1 MVEGQHAKK
10 FDCKELRQGKT
21 DVSVISNIQWTF
33 TLNVNR
39 AEKGGVVD
47 GLVDRVSCHQ

>member
-1 MVEGQHAKK
+1 MVDGQHAKK
-10 FDCKELRQGKT
+10 FDCKERRQGKT
-21 DVSVISNIQWTF
+21 DVSVILNQRTF
-33 TLNVNR
+33 TLKANR